1 MRFTIK
7 SVSAMRLMSALL
19 LISVVSVSGHAG
31 GRAEQGPQFTLYSGR
46 GESLVAPLIEE
57 FEQETGIRVNVRY
70 GGTAELA
77 VLLQE
82 EGDRSP
88 ADLFWGQDAGA
99 LGALSLSGFLQQLP
113 AGITSGLPEIYRADG
128 GTWVATS
135 GRSRVLAYSP
145 ERVSSQEMPASVLD
159 LTNERYAGRVGW
171 SPTNGSFQAFVTAMR
186 VELGEDAT
194 RDWLTA
200 MRNNNAQ
207 AYRNNTALIEAIGAG
222 EIDFALTNNYYLG
235 RFLAND
241 PDFPGA
247 QTTFEAGDIGN
258 LVNVASI
265 GMLRTAR
272 NSEAALSFVRFLL
285 DRNAQEYFTNE
296 VNEYPVREDVEP
308 NPTLARFEEL
318 LEISPI
324 VDLDLL
330 EDLEGTLQLLQE
342 TDLL

>member
-1 MRFTIK
+1 MSTTK
-7 SVSAMRLMSALL
+7 SASARRLLSALICL
-19 LISVVSVSGHAG
+19 FAVSGLGYAG

-57 FEQETGIRVNVRY
+57 FEQESGIQVNVRY

-99 LGALSLSGFLQQLP
+99 LGALSLGGYLQQLP
-113 AGITSGLPEIYRADG
+113 AGITNALPEIFRAEG

-145 ERVSSQEMPASVLD
+145 ERLNTQEMPASVLD
-159 LTNERYAGRVGW
+159 LSHERYAGRVGW
-171 SPTNGSFQAFVTAMR
+171 APTNGSFQAFVTAMR
-186 VELGEDAT
+186 VELGEAAT
-194 RDWLTA
+194 RDWLVA

-207 AYRNNTALIEAIGAG
+207 VYRNNTALIEAIGAG

-235 RFLAND
+235 RFIIND
-241 PDFPGA
+241 PGFPGA

-265 GMLRTAR
+265 GMLQTAS
-272 NSEAALSFVRFLL
+272 NPEAALSFIRFLL
-285 DRNAQEYFTNE
+285 DRNAQEYFTND

-324 VDLDLL
+324 IDLDLL

-342 TDLL
+342 TNLL